1 MRRVALAVLAL
12 AVIVIMPASAQ
23 SGVPVKN
30 ALVVISPQEEATL
43 QSILATGGLPSSV
56 QKAVK
61 AAEGLLSS
69 ASALDIST
77 DAAGRFTL
85 DAPLSPGIYA
95 VTVFAPGFAAS
106 SNSLVVDGTD
116 SPKNLTIFMQPSAM
130 LSGRVIDSQG
140 RPIPGI
146 VVAASSPHSAN
157 YDITMDDG
165 IFVLDTGL
173 KTGTHKIHVF
183 KPGIDIAKLLNNTE
197 LGMFENKVPSLF
209 KSEASGYISK
219 ILEVE
224 LEQGKLTTMNVQ
236 LENSHT
242 ISGRVTDGAG
252 NPLQN
257 IAVLALDASGTLVN
271 TAAITDS
278 DGRYMLNNDLAS
290 GTYTVVIPS
299 LFSKG
304 YAPASAIVNVPAENT
319 LDFSLQPSGKITGIV
334 TDLGGNPVTNAT
346 VFAIPIGYTN
356 DTQFSQFLAART
368 AVAKTGDDGRF
379 ALDRGMGN
387 GTYVVTASFGSV
399 PVSGSVEAQ
408 AGGAADI
415 TLDFEGTVMIS
426 GKVTD
431 GAGKPIKDAFVAPSF
446 ANTLL
451 LSGAK
456 LFGTT
461 TSADGSYELIIPLRG
476 NNSSLFDQVV
486 ASAEGYT
493 SVTAQRSNAIIAL
506 DMMPTTK
513 ITGLVMAQKPTSPPV
528 ETVLTRNGTVIF
540 NHGDAQYGVGLQ
552 TNSRIISAN
561 FDPPNKSISLNLEGV
576 QDATGVSKFAI
587 PKEFMSG
594 PFAVTLD
601 GRLAETINTAENQTH
616 SIITIEHE
624 HDMKQITIQGATAVP
639 EFPLPVMLTAA
650 GVAVVLAWKRIK
662 P

>member
-1 MRRVALAVLAL
+1 MKRVALAVLAL
-12 AVIVIMPASAQ
+12 AVIVIMPVSAQ

-30 ALVVISPQEEATL
+30 ALVVISPQDEATL

-61 AAEGLLSS
+61 AAEGLLST
-69 ASALDIST
+69 SALGIST
-77 DAAGRFTL
+77 DEAGQFTL
-85 DAPLSPGIYA
+85 DAPLIPGSYA

-106 SNSLVVDGTD
+106 SNSFVVDGTD
-116 SPKNLTIFMQPSAM
+116 SAKNLTIFMQPSAM

-183 KPGIDIAKLLNNTE
+183 KPGIDIAKLLNDTE
-197 LGMFENKVPSLF
+197 FGMFENKVPSLF
-209 KSEASGYISK
+209 KAEESGYISK
-219 ILEVE
+219 VFEVE

-252 NPLQN
+252 IPLQN
-257 IAVLALDASGTLVN
+257 IAVLALDASGTLVD

-278 DGRYMLNNDLAS
+278 DGRYMLNNDLVS
-290 GTYTVVIPS
+290 GTFTVVIPS
-299 LFSKG
+299 LFSKD
-304 YAPASAIVNVPAENT
+304 YAPASAIVNLPAENT
-319 LDFSLQPSGKITGIV
+319 FDFSLQPSGEITGIV
-334 TDLGGNPVTNAT
+334 TDFEGSPVTNAA
-346 VFAIPIGYTN
+346 VFAIPKESTN
-356 DTQFSQFLAART
+356 DTQFSQFLAAGT

-379 ALDRGMGN
+379 VLDRGIGN

-399 PVSGSVEAQ
+399 PVSGFVEAQ

-415 TLDFEGTVMIS
+415 TLDFEGTIMIS

-431 GAGKPIKDAFVAPSF
+431 GASKPIKDAFVAPSF
-446 ANTLL
+446 ANS

-493 SVTAQRSNAIIAL
+493 SVTTQSNAIIVL
-506 DMMPTTK
+506 DRMPTTK
-513 ITGLVMAQKPTSPPV
+513 ITGFVMAQKPTSPPV

-552 TNSRIISAN
+552 TNARIIAAN

-576 QDATGVSKFAI
+576 QDATGTSKFAI

-624 HDMKQITIQGATAVP
+624 HDMKQIAIQGATAVP
-639 EFPLPVMLTAA
+639 EFPLPAALAAA
-650 GVAVVLAWKRIK
+650 GVAVVLGWKRIK